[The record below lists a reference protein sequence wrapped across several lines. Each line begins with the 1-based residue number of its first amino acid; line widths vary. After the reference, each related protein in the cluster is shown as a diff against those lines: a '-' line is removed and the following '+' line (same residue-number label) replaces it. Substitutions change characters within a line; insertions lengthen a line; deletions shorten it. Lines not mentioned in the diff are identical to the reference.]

1 MDVVLRADAGVNIG
15 GGHVMRCLTLAQ
27 ALERQGAQV
36 AFACRKG
43 TGEVV
48 SRLGE
53 RIWRELPQGLAP
65 EREAQWLA
73 DGWPEGCDLLV
84 VDHYGL
90 DARFER
96 ACRDWARRIL
106 VIDDLADRPHD
117 ADWLLDQTP
126 GRHARAYA
134 GLVNPE
140 CRMLLG
146 ADHLLL
152 RPAFARA
159 RHAARSRRLAGGRSG
174 RLLVTLGLT
183 DAHNVT
189 ARILEG
195 IAASGVAAEVDV
207 VLGGGAPHLEAV
219 RGLAG
224 KMPFPVTTHVD
235 VPHMERLMARADL
248 AIGAGGTSS
257 WERCCLGLPAITV
270 TIADNQL
277 GVARVLEEADASL
290 TAAPGG
296 VAARL
301 AELWGDDARLARMG
315 ENAARLCDGLGAP
328 RTAMILRPGRAAD
341 GRPVR
346 LRPATATDVRL
357 VWTWQQDPGIRRH
370 ARQPRPPAW
379 EEHERWMT
387 ARLADPGAL
396 FHLILHDEEPAG
408 LLRFDRL
415 PDGTHEVSILVATAS
430 QRLGL
435 AAEAV
440 RLGRF
445 LMPEARLL
453 AWIKPENSASLAL
466 FAKAGY
472 RRLDDHCF
480 ILEPTEVQEAE

>member
-27 ALERQGAQV
+27 ALERQGADV
-36 AFACRKG
+36 AFACRTG
-43 TGEVV
+43 TEQVV
-48 SRLGE
+48 SRLAE
-53 RIWRELPQGLAP
+53 RTWRELPQGLAP
-65 EREAQWLA
+65 EQEAQYLA
-73 DGWPEGCDLLV
+73 DGWPEGCELLV

-96 ACRDWARRIL
+96 ACRGWAQRIL
-106 VIDDLADRPHD
+106 VIDDLADRSHD
-117 ADWLLDQTP
+117 AEWLLDQTP
-126 GRHARAYA
+126 GREAQDYA
-134 GLVNPE
+134 GRVNPE
-140 CRMLLG
+140 CRLLLG

-152 RPAFARA
+152 RPAFASA

-195 IAASGVAAEVDV
+195 IAAAGVAAEVDV
-207 VLGGGAPHLEAV
+207 VLGGGAPHLDAV
-219 RGLAG
+219 RALTRG
-224 KMPFPVTTHVD
+224 MPFPVTLHVD
-235 VPHMERLMARADL
+235 VSRMERLMAQADL
-248 AIGAGGTSS
+248 AIGAGGTSA

-270 TIADNQL
+270 TIADNQF
-277 GVARVLEEADASL
+277 GVARVLEEAGASL
-290 TAAPGG
+290 TAAPGE

-301 AELWGDDARLARMG
+301 ADLWEDDARLARMG
-315 ENAARLCDGLGAP
+315 VNAASLCDGLGAP
-328 RTAMILRPGRAAD
+328 RTAMLLRPGRAAD

-346 LRPATATDVRL
+346 LRPATLNDARL
-357 VWTWQQDPGIRRH
+357 VWTWQQEPGIRRH

-379 EEHERWMT
+379 EEHLAWMT
-387 ARLADPGAL
+387 DRLADPGTL
-396 FHLILHDEEPAG
+396 FHLILHGEEPAG

-415 PDGTHEVSILVATAS
+415 PDGRYEVSILVATAS

-445 LMPEARLL
+445 LLPEATLL

-472 RRLDDHCF
+472 RRLDAHRF